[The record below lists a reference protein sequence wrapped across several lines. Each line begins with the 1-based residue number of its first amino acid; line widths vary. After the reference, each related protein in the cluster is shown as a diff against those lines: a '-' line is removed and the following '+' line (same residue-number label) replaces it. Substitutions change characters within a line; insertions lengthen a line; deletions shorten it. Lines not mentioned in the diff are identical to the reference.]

1 MQRAQVGATGGRGD
15 EVSRLLLSV
24 VIVGLAAGLGTVG
37 GGSTAGAG
45 VPGSATNGEA
55 FAPRRITKADRIVIR
70 KIINQRNATWRWQDV
85 MQVGGRRTPA
95 AHEKT
100 MSRDY
105 RSWALHVWKSRAK
118 QAWRLAQRP
127 PHYEQWMCIHRY
139 EGSWADPNAP
149 YYGGLQMD
157 VCFQRAYGGELL
169 DTKGTADH
177 WSPLEQMWVA
187 ERAHAA
193 GRGFYPWPNTA
204 RYLRAALAAS

>member
-1 MQRAQVGATGGRGD
+1 VRLTR
-15 EVSRLLLSV
+15 SRLLLSV

-70 KIINQRNATWRWQDV
+70 KIRNLRDSTWRWQDV
-85 MQVGGRRTPA
+85 MFKPRTPYSVTA
-95 AHEKT
+95 EKT
-100 MSRDY
+100 LSRDY
-105 RSWALHVWKSRAK
+105 RSWALRVWKRRAK

-127 PHYEQWMCIHRY
+127 PHYEQWLCIHRY
-139 EGSWADPNAP
+139 EGSWTDPNAP

-157 VCFQRAYGGELL
+157 LSFQRAYGAGLL
-169 DTKGTADH
+169 DAQGTADH
-177 WSPLEQMWVA
+177 WSPLQQMWVA

-204 RYLRAALAAS
+204 RFCGLL